1 MYFPAFFKAK
11 YIPLSVIDGA
21 WIKKSVM
28 PIKGCCG
35 GSIPIYVL
43 RICCGSHFFQNI
55 KLENRKD
62 ADQAL
67 ALLKEYR
74 PGLCDSPVV
83 AEEKAYSNRSIMGIY
98 SESEGPYRKRFEVSN
113 SIVVTPTIGI
123 LLPCKGKEIFQLLA
137 VFLHSPLFHSYSH
150 PYITYAQK
158 DFM

>member
-1 MYFPAFFKAK
+1 MKKIWKRIIGQQRNTVTSEIGRMAMYFPAFFKVK

-83 AEEKAYSNRSIMGIY
+83 AEEKG
-98 SESEGPYRKRFEVSN
+98 V
-113 SIVVTPTIGI
+113 
-123 LLPCKGKEIFQLLA
+123 Q
-137 VFLHSPLFHSYSH
+137 
-150 PYITYAQK
+150 
-158 DFM
+158 

>member
-1 MYFPAFFKAK
+1 
-11 YIPLSVIDGA
+11 
-21 WIKKSVM
+21 M

-74 PGLCDSPVV
+74 PGLCDSPLV

-98 SESEGPYRKRFEVSN
+98 SESEGPYRKRFEVSD

-123 LLPCKGKEIFQLLA
+123 LLSCKGKEIFQLLA
-137 VFLHSPLFHSYSH
+137 VFLHSPLYLLL
-150 PYITYAQK
+150 
-158 DFM
+158 

>member
-1 MYFPAFFKAK
+1 MKFEVMYGNAVEENLEEDYRTAKKYNDFRIGRKAMYFPAFFKAK

-83 AEEKAYSNRSIMGIY
+83 AEEKG
-98 SESEGPYRKRFEVSN
+98 V
-113 SIVVTPTIGI
+113 
-123 LLPCKGKEIFQLLA
+123 Q
-137 VFLHSPLFHSYSH
+137 
-150 PYITYAQK
+150 
-158 DFM
+158 